1 MANFIFGI
9 KNLPMETEQIM
20 TELRERSSLKLEIRT
35 IIFWDNSRFDIW
47 DEISIN
53 SKSLE
58 TGQNNFNEF

>member
-20 TELRERSSLKLEIRT
+20 TQLRERSSLKLEFRT